1 MRFIASA
8 DSACGPTAGSSNQT
22 PPRLLYSLAN
32 TPIANDSPL
41 LV

>member
-8 DSACGPTAGSSNQT
+8 DSACGPTAGSSSQV
-22 PPRLLYSLAN
+22 PSRLLYSLAN
-32 TPIANDSPL
+32 TPIASDSPL